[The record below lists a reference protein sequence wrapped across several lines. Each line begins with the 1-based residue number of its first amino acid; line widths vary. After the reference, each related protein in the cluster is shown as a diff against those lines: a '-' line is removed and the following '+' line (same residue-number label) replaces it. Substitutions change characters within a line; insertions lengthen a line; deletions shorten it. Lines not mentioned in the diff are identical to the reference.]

1 MTLAS
6 PGLFS
11 ATCVACSSP
20 DLACVTAIKVSFS
33 CSIYFLAAST
43 KLPIKSQVFADS
55 TYANKNKQTNN
66 IHPFKL
72 F

>member
-1 MTLAS
+1 M
-6 PGLFS
+6 GK
-11 ATCVACSSP
+11 TCHFANHSYLCKSLYLLQAF
-20 DLACVTAIKVSFS
+20 D
-33 CSIYFLAAST
+33 
-43 KLPIKSQVFADS
+43 KLPDISTTKTYGQVFADS

>member
-1 MTLAS
+1 M
-6 PGLFS
+6 
-11 ATCVACSSP
+11 ATIAIINQFFVMNSILNLQFLELNYSIIP
-20 DLACVTAIKVSFS
+20 DI
-33 CSIYFLAAST
+33 ST
-43 KLPIKSQVFADS
+43 TKTYGQVFADS